1 MFLSDDQFTGLIIL
15 AAIPSI
21 MLANDLRLDSSFLKL
36 LIVFVILFVSF
47 FGAKVLNTEI
57 DRFQDVWVEQFWIVC
72 IILSLC
78 ITFGEIVL
86 WSCNMRILDALEKIA
101 GSVWWNRVEIPVLLA
116 YSILSSYALEKKSE

>member
-47 FGAKVLNTEI
+47 FGAKVLNAEI